1 MNLNILLVEDDEIE
15 VLKLKRTFKKLNY
28 RHSVTVAKNGEEAL
42 LLCNKASPNLI
53 FLDLNMP
60 KMSGLEFLSI
70 LKKDEYLKYI
80 PTIIFTTSCNHSDVI
95 EAYKIGI
102 AGYVIKP
109 LRYESYINQI
119 EKVVN
124 YWSINE
130 LVKK

>member
-1 MNLNILLVEDDEIE
+1 
-15 VLKLKRTFKKLNY
+15 
-28 RHSVTVAKNGEEAL
+28 
-42 LLCNKASPNLI
+42 
-53 FLDLNMP
+53 MP
-60 KMSGLEFLSI
+60 KMSGLEFLTI
-70 LKKDEYLKYI
+70 LKNDEILKYI

-109 LRYESYINQI
+109 LRYQSYINQI

-130 LVKK
+130 LVKI